1 VAVIGGGLMGFGVA
15 VEFARFGYPVSMY
28 NTREETSRAAM
39 QNAREAL
46 DLMAETDLITAGEAD
61 AAYGRLLPTTDMEEA
76 AGGADFVH
84 ESVPEV
90 LDLKKEVFAR
100 LDEICPPPA
109 ILATNTSGLRITDIA
124 SATKHPERVVATHY
138 FQPPHFVPLVEVCGG
153 EKTDRSVVEKTARI
167 LRGLRKRVAMVD
179 VELPALVG
187 NRIQGAI
194 AREIASLIDQGMSY
208 PELIDDVIS
217 FGFGRRMAYTGY
229 FKRMDLIGLDF
240 SATAARGRGTD
251 LWKPIAERVAR
262 GEYGM
267 KTGKGFYDWPGDSA
281 KQLHRWM
288 NTELIRLMKQDMEA
302 GRI

>member
-1 VAVIGGGLMGFGVA
+1 
-15 VEFARFGYPVSMY
+15 
-28 NTREETSRAAM
+28 
-39 QNAREAL
+39 
-46 DLMAETDLITAGEAD
+46 
-61 AAYGRLLPTTDMEEA
+61 
-76 AGGADFVH
+76 
-84 ESVPEV
+84 
-90 LDLKKEVFAR
+90 
-100 LDEICPPPA
+100 
-109 ILATNTSGLRITDIA
+109 
-124 SATKHPERVVATHY
+124 
-138 FQPPHFVPLVEVCGG
+138 
-153 EKTDRSVVEKTARI
+153 VVEKTARI